1 MSLTRETILPIK
13 QGEFHSAGRGARFL
27 RARLFSIP
35 DEPLVRLIPVLDILN
50 SVVVRGVAGRRELYR
65 PIQSCLTDS
74 VEPLEVAR
82 AIRHRYGFDEV
93 YVADLDAIMHE
104 RAGHSVYRQLRD
116 DGFRLLVDAGVG
128 DVEQAQRVLETG
140 VERVIVGL
148 ESCHSPDLLRGI
160 VEAVS
165 AERIVFSLD
174 LKGGVPLG
182 SSVWSSD
189 AAGIVEVALNCGV
202 RRLIVLDLAGVG
214 AEAGVPTI
222 PLCQRIRATH
232 GPEIEIITGGG
243 VRHADDLRQ
252 LEQAGVDGV
261 LVASV
266 LHRADCW
273 LASP

>member
-1 MSLTRETILPIK
+1 M
-13 QGEFHSAGRGARFL
+13 
-27 RARLFSIP
+27 
-35 DEPLVRLIPVLDILN
+35 RLIPVLDILN
-50 SVVVRGVAGRRELYR
+50 SVVVRGVAGQRELYR
-65 PIQSCLTDS
+65 PIESCLTES

-82 AIRHRYGFDEV
+82 AIRQRFGFDEV
-93 YVADLDAIMHE
+93 YVADLDAIMHG
-104 RAGHSVYRQLRD
+104 RVGHSVYRQLRD

-128 DVEQAQRVLETG
+128 DAGQAGRVLEAG

-148 ESCHSPDLLRGI
+148 ETCPSPESLRAV

-165 AERIVFSLD
+165 AERVIFSLD

-182 SSVWSSD
+182 SSEWGSD
-189 AAGIVEVALNCGV
+189 PDRIASLAIEGGV

-214 AEAGVPTI
+214 VEAGVPTI
-222 PLCQRIRATH
+222 SLCQRLRATH

-261 LVASV
+261 LLASV
-266 LHRADCW
+266 LHRPDCW
-273 LASP
+273 LAAP